1 VTPSDRTAKRVHA
14 ERNVSHP
21 APWTAR
27 HTIEGMSATHILAVA
42 GTVLFREKI
51 ALPPGGVVTVKLVDT
66 AGEVLAGASV
76 DAENGPTAFT
86 LQADP
91 ADVAD
96 PSGLLLWARLR
107 SEAGVWG
114 TTELVP
120 VADTNEIV
128 VTRIDS

>member
-1 VTPSDRTAKRVHA
+1 MST
-14 ERNVSHP
+14 SHV
-21 APWTAR
+21 
-27 HTIEGMSATHILAVA
+27 LAVA

-66 AGEVLAGASV
+66 DGEVLAGTSV
-76 DAENGPTAFT
+76 DAQNGPTEFT
-86 LQADP
+86 VQADP
-91 ADVAD
+91 ADV
-96 PSGLLLWARLR
+96 PNPGKLLLWARLR

-120 VADTNEIV
+120 VAADSNEIV